1 MGRKYDGGSTWIS
14 WCAIYR
20 GRVRPLNAL
29 REREAHGPEYAKTK
43 GSSEDTHLPP
53 PPSLINGMRYY
64 GGWCSN
70 GRVNG
75 PRHLTPCNELGPA
88 EGRGPFRPFST
99 RSCSQLR

>member
-1 MGRKYDGGSTWIS
+1 MGEGSTWIS

-43 GSSEDTHLPP
+43 GSFEDTHLPP